1 VNGRRNLFI
10 LIGVLIAVAIVGV
23 VAARPH
29 GKPVVVR
36 TATAAYGHYETQLPE
51 SGVVQRPLTRTL
63 AALVPGNLGE
73 IYAHP
78 GQHVARGQLLATI
91 ANAQLVDAEATAHDA
106 YLAARGRAQS
116 AEATSGALPA
126 QNKSAVVQAQAA
138 LETARFTLNQ
148 ALQDQQAGAQSGLG
162 YGGTSAAQQRAAA
175 DTNVAQRETDFHEAQ
190 RIAAADREL
199 YAQKALARST
209 LDADLAKLALA
220 QSAYDQ
226 ARRDRNET
234 YAQIARQKPV
244 LADRVSADRDAV
256 TQAEAAL
263 AAARANAAENRSG
276 DVAAARADAEHAYE
290 DWHYAADQVGRLR
303 IVAPFSGVVQTIATQ
318 SSDNLR
324 TLQPGDAVTV
334 GQAIVT
340 ISDDSGFVVRAKV
353 DEQDVGSVQ
362 VGQVARVSG
371 EDLGSTVLHGHVAL
385 IGATAQKS
393 DDPANTSRQ
402 VITTIA
408 LDGSRP
414 LLRDGMTVDA
424 DIVTIDRPHVLLVP
438 PEAVRRDAAGRPYVF
453 VIENGRAVKRGV
465 VLGPTNETQAVVA
478 GGLRPGDVVVAERDA
493 TVAAGTR
500 VSPVNATPSSPS
512 PGS

>member
-1 VNGRRNLFI
+1 MNGRRNLFI
-10 LIGVLIAVAIVGV
+10 LIGVLIAVVIVGV

-29 GKPVVVR
+29 GRPVVVR

-91 ANAQLVDAEATAHDA
+91 ANAQLVDAETTAHDA

-116 AEATSGALPA
+116 AEAANGALPA

-148 ALQDQQAGAQSGLG
+148 ALQDQRAGAQSGLG

-234 YAQIARQKPV
+234 YAQISRQKPV

-290 DWHYAADQVGRLR
+290 DWHYAADQVARLR
-303 IVAPFSGVVQTIATQ
+303 IVAPFAGVVQTIATQ

-353 DEQDVGSVQ
+353 DEQDVSSVQ
-362 VGQVARVSG
+362 VGQAARISG

-402 VITTIA
+402 VVTTIA

-414 LLRDGMTVDA
+414 FLRDGMTVDT

-438 PEAVRRDAAGRPYVF
+438 TEAVRRDPAGRPYVF
-453 VIENGRAVKRGV
+453 VIVNGRAVKRSI

-478 GGLRPGDVVVAERDA
+478 GGLRAGDVVVAERDA

-500 VSPVNATPSSPS
+500 VTPANAPAAAPSAAP
-512 PGS
+512 